1 MKTAFLPLSRTF
13 LGLAI
18 SALFLAPCQTA
29 CSPRADSQP
38 EPVLEQDRFV
48 KMDTNGDGKV
58 VLEEF
63 RAAFPNMNEQAFVLI
78 DRNKDNAIDRVEWA
92 EFMDNHGK
100 SQQMPSGASRMNNMP
115 GDPLIPP
122 VDSSDLPLMRPPVQ

>member
-1 MKTAFLPLSRTF
+1 MKTASLPLSRTF

-18 SALFLAPCQTA
+18 SAIFLAPCQTA
-29 CSPRADSQP
+29 CSPRAESQP
-38 EPVLEQDRFV
+38 EPVVEQDSFARI
-48 KMDTNGDGKV
+48 DANGDGKV

-78 DRNKDNAIDRVEWA
+78 DRNKDQAIDRVEWA

-100 SQQMPSGASRMNNMP
+100 SRPMPNNAPQMNNMP

-122 VDSSDLPLMRPPVQ
+122 VDSSDLPLMRPPAQ